1 MYVIKTQRMCVYLQ
15 NKGFKLIKSVRD
27 RNNPKYFV
35 YLFEDTQET
44 FNQYIQ
50 GISQGVVSK
59 AELRQFIFSNE
70 SIEDSEKAVEK
81 IESETDSVD
90 KLLSDQENEEQPK
103 EKDKEKVKEE
113 GKDNE
118 ENND

>member
-1 MYVIKTQRMCVYLQ
+1 MFANAYNIVPNGTYELSFDWDC
-15 NKGFKLIKSVRD
+15 S
-27 RNNPKYFV
+27 
-35 YLFEDTQET
+35 LFEDTQET

-70 SIEDSEKAVEK
+70 NIEDSEKAVEK

-90 KLLSDQENEEQPK
+90 KLLSDQDNEKNPK